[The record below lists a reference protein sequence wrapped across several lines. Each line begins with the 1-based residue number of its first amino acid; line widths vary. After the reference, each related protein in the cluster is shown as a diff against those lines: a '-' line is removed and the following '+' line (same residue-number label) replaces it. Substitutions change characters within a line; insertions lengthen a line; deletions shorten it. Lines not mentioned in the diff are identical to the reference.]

1 MDGQSGSA
9 GSPAFAGQG
18 VLIIGGA
25 GGIGTHAA
33 EMLVAAGA
41 RVMIAGR
48 DESRLAGVS
57 SRLGCEHA
65 VCDATS
71 FEQVDALFDQAISKF
86 GSLVG
91 AANLAGSIML
101 KAAHQTSAADFR
113 SVIDQ
118 NLTSAFAIVR
128 SAGRVMRSSG
138 GAVVL
143 MSSTAGEVGL
153 PNHEAIAAAKAGVS
167 GLVRAAAATYAPA
180 IRVNAVAPGLTRTPM
195 AKPLVSSEVAEK
207 ASIAMHP
214 LGRLGEAREV
224 AAAVVFLLNPANS
237 WITGQT
243 LAVDGG
249 LSRVRPR
256 MKM

>member
-25 GGIGTHAA
+25 GGIGANVA
-33 EMLVAAGA
+33 ERLVAAGA

-48 DESRLAGVS
+48 DEARLAAVS

-71 FEQVDALFDQAISKF
+71 FEQVDALFDQAIAKF

-153 PNHEAIAAAKAGVS
+153 PNHEAIAAAKPDA
-167 GLVRAAAATYAPA
+167 
-180 IRVNAVAPGLTRTPM
+180 
-195 AKPLVSSEVAEK
+195 AEK

-224 AAAVVFLLNPANS
+224 AAAVVFLLDPANS

-249 LSRVRPR
+249 
-256 MKM
+256 